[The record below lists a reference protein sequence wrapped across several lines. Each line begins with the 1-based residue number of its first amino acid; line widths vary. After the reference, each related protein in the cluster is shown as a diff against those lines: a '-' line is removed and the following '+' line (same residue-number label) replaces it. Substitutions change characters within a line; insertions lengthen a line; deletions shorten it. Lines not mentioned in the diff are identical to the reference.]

1 MPFSKQH
8 RRLISL
14 MAPCNKTVSSS
25 RPEQGAIVTVAKS
38 LTLTNTL
45 FKKAWERAEGSDR
58 IKSSNPFLQAAAS
71 AEETL
76 EDRDAEIW
84 AHGSGMEDVW
94 RCSQHSLR
102 PASSPP
108 THSPALIEL
117 FALPPVIVAGAPN
130 SVLVTGSP
138 GKFSSFIP
146 TRQQPSAHVPKHGL
160 RTAESLGKEGRS
172 SLHCHDNLNFQFR
185 SVEQWKLC

>member
-25 RPEQGAIVTVAKS
+25 RPQQGGIVTVAKS

-58 IKSSNPFLQAAAS
+58 IKSSDPFLQAAAS

-94 RCSQHSLR
+94 RCSQHSLL

-130 SVLVTGSP
+130 SLLVTASP
-138 GKFSSFIP
+138 ANSLLSFP
-146 TRQQPSAHVPKHGL
+146 RDSNPVHMYPS
-160 RTAESLGKEGRS
+160 TAWELQKAWEKKE
-172 SLHCHDNLNFQFR
+172 
-185 SVEQWKLC
+185 EAAYTAMII